1 MNRLETSEKTYYTV
15 DEVKTL
21 MGVAETKAY
30 GIIKQLNKELE
41 DKGYITVRGKV
52 SKKYFNERFYG
63 GNV

>member
-1 MNRLETSEKTYYTV
+1 METSEKTYYTV
-15 DEVKTL
+15 DEVKNL

-30 GIIKQLNKELE
+30 NIIKQLNKELE

-63 GNV
+63 GSV

>member
-1 MNRLETSEKTYYTV
+1 METSEKTYYTV

-30 GIIKQLNKELE
+30 NIIKQLNKELE

-63 GNV
+63 GSA